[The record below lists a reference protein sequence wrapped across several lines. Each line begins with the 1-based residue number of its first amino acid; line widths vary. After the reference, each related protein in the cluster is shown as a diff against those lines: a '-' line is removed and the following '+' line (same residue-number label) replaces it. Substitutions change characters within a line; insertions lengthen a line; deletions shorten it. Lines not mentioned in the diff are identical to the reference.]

1 MRGKYNW
8 LQIMNKINNVEIFN
22 SYFSLLRSLRR
33 GKSMSAN
40 RCAYY
45 ALKSYYSTTTIAELV
60 KKVEVFL

>member
-8 LQIMNKINNVEIFN
+8 LNIMNKINHNEIFAL
-22 SYFSLLRSLRR
+22 YFANLRSLRR

-60 KKVEVFL
+60 EKVEAYL